1 MGFIGFILL
10 AVVITGFLLMK
21 NEYFAARDE
30 KLGIE
35 NSPHRRSFTMHKTGP
50 HAFQVGDRVQA
61 IEASVPFET
70 GIVQTLSH
78 PGKPALVPAGMTTVL
93 VRDEATGYLH
103 YVTRTD
109 IVKVA

>member
-1 MGFIGFILL
+1 MAFIGFILL
-10 AVVITGFLLMK
+10 ALVITGFLLMK

-35 NSPHRRSFTMHKTGP
+35 NSPHRRSFTTHKTGP

-61 IEASVPFET
+61 IEASVPFDT
-70 GIVQTLSH
+70 GVVMALSH
-78 PGKPALVPAGMTTVL
+78 PSKPALVPTGATTVP
-93 VRDEATGYLH
+93 VRDDATGYLH